1 MADVKILS
9 DLQCQHY
16 SPVSSCLHHDN
27 ALGFSLVPGFVQCQ
41 CLVLLSQPVMM
52 QFPIVLLC
60 SVTSCRETGR
70 PAGS

>member
-41 CLVLLSQPVMM
+41 CLELLSQPVRG
-52 QFPIVLLC
+52 QCDDAVPYCSTVFCDVL
-60 SVTSCRETGR
+60 
-70 PAGS
+70 